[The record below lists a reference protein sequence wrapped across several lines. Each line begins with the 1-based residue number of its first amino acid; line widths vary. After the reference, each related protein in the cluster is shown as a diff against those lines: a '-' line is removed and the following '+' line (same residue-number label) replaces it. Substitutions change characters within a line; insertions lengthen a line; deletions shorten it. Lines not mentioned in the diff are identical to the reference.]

1 MQYTVIINGKSYDL
15 PKKSLAVT
23 ERMDE
28 TAKVDDA
35 RGLSVREKFQ
45 RVHTFVKEILGDE
58 SAKEVFGSELLDEID
73 LSEVT
78 LAFRKI
84 VDAYNKP
91 LEDYNIQKNN
101 EKMAAIPFAKIA
113 DMSKALEAA
122 KALKNT

>member
-1 MQYTVIINGKSYDL
+1 MQYTVIINGRSYDL
-15 PKKSLAVT
+15 PKKTLSVT

-28 TAKVDDA
+28 TAKVDNVA
-35 RGLSVREKFQ
+35 GLSVREKFQ
-45 RVHTFVKEILGDE
+45 RVHAFVKEVLGDE
-58 SAKEVFGSELLDEID
+58 SAKMVFGSDFLEEID

-91 LEDYNIQKNN
+91 LEDYNIQKNS

-113 DMSKALEAA
+113 DMGKALEAA
-122 KALKNT
+122 KGLKNT